1 MTTRFKGWGGKGLK
15 GEVIDPEAY
24 VGHDAARN
32 EEKVRQ
38 GFARKAKRF
47 LRLIPLA
54 SEAVAAY
61 FCMLDGR
68 TPLWVKGTVAAAL
81 AYFILPIDAL
91 PDFLP
96 VVGMGDDAGVIA
108 AALTAV
114 SAYIT
119 EEHRRQAHEW
129 LEVEHIVI
137 DVKHAPASSTA

>member
-1 MTTRFKGWGGKGLK
+1 MTTRFQGLRRK
-15 GEVIDPEAY
+15 PIDPEAY
-24 VGHDAARN
+24 VGRDPVRN
-32 EEKVRQ
+32 QEKVRQ

-47 LRLIPLA
+47 LKQVPLA
-54 SEAVAAY
+54 SEAVSAY

-96 VVGMGDDAGVIA
+96 ILGMSDDAGVIA

-114 SAYIT
+114 SAHINAD
-119 EEHRRQAHEW
+119 HRRQALEW
-129 LEVEHIVI
+129 LETEHIVI
-137 DVKHAPASSTA
+137 DVNPTPNPTATA

>member
-61 FCMLDGR
+61 FCMLDNR
-68 TPLWVKGTVAAAL
+68 TPLWVKGTVAGAL

-114 SAYIT
+114 SAYIN
-119 EEHRRQAHEW
+119 EGHRRQAHEW
-129 LEVEHIVI
+129 LETEHIVI
-137 DVKHAPASSTA
+137 DVKPAPAATTA